1 MLGCAFSTSH
11 GFSRF
16 FFCGQLVIQAQTCRR
31 HPVEFSRWK
40 SSMVFFCF
48 VFFFYW
54 NAPIRYLL
62 VLNATNYSFMSR
74 VFVCFVALPVW
85 LFFHNVFISLFR
97 YKWKWIF
104 CVYTIDLERHFWVL
118 DICRFKRDGKID
130 MSTLWPLTC
139 NCGFGLII
147 ASVNAWLTN
156 YLWNW
161 NVRAER
167 FSEI

>member
-1 MLGCAFSTSH
+1 MLGCAFSTSP

-16 FFCGQLVIQAQTCRR
+16 FFLWTASHSGADMPQTFCGIFQVKVLNGIFLLR
-31 HPVEFSRWK
+31 
-40 SSMVFFCF
+40 
-48 VFFFYW
+48 FFYW